1 MAVTE
6 NPTLNFNLEA
16 VKVHRESNSIQ
27 KCESRG
33 DKRLMYASDLSA
45 LKLETSGRENESQA
59 YNGDISR
66 HIVRDELISVRQNL
80 LAIPAVIHKVKDS
93 CKLKLRRREYNIFIC
108 VKFPAN
114 FYFKAKIYFNSRLA
128 YLNI

>member
-1 MAVTE
+1 MATE

-27 KCESRG
+27 KCESHG

-66 HIVRDELISVRQNL
+66 HR
-80 LAIPAVIHKVKDS
+80 
-93 CKLKLRRREYNIFIC
+93 LR
-108 VKFPAN
+108 
-114 FYFKAKIYFNSRLA
+114 
-128 YLNI
+128 